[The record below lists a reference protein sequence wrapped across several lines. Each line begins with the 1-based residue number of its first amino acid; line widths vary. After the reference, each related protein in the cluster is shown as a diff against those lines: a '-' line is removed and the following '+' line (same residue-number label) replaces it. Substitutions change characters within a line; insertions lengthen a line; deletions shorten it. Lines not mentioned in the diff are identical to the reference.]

1 MPNRVYTHAHE
12 GLATMVSA
20 RAATRVLQDTLRDRG
35 TTPDTVSAEQ
45 MHDLLLGPV
54 LKEFEQILPREGLKR
69 NLSGLA
75 KELEA
80 LETGAAGRGDQ
91 AENNPSRLESIRN
104 FLNTPIIGERPA
116 AESVPARPGATS
128 EEAGNKETGSDET
141 GGARISR
148 SAQRR
153 PEPSPKDTL
162 EIPPGDISPPTRTPV
177 PSATPVPPSKA
188 RAQRPTRAASQRKA
202 APLSEERLEQIVLRF
217 AQIEHVR
224 IVAAIRDNGEIA
236 VSRGSGIDIDA
247 LSRYGLMGLRL
258 LGRSGELNSYYLAH
272 TKGQLF
278 LFTFGRDT
286 LILVGRSEL
295 NVGTVFATAAALKEE
310 Q

>member
-69 NLSGLA
+69 NLGSLA

-80 LETGAAGRGDQ
+80 LETGSPGRSDQ

-116 AESVPARPGATS
+116 AESAPARPDASSENAGPEDTSGGSAT
-128 EEAGNKETGSDET
+128 
-141 GGARISR
+141 RISR

-188 RAQRPTRAASQRKA
+188 RPQRPTRGAAQRKA